1 MSVFNTT
8 DFSQVKLSQAGCNM
22 LVSDGVQPWI
32 CTFLC
37 SYFYLCALELMKSRD
52 DVIVQQNNIVTCF
65 FSWKPNNQ
73 RPLYCTDVHNQNI
86 TETCCISFL
95 VLIPQLTL
103 LMFVW
108 YHVKSRCLF
117 VTYYCCIEY
126 DVIIDCNEQVLVTAI
141 KKRASFCSHGQTC
154 VFLSQCNCIC
164 GLYVGGSVSESIL
177 TWLNALCMMSVVH
190 LRSFLELHFFRS
202 FFPGIISWRNSK
214 VVVFFCLFLNPSYRI
229 HKTQC
234 CLQMVYNVAF
244 QMNSSIS
251 QEAVKERRGVKSL
264 QLFCCNNKVG
274 QRGETTHDFI

>member
-177 TWLNALCMMSVVH
+177 TWLHALCMMSVVY

-214 VVVFFCLFLNPSYRI
+214 VVVFFLSVPEPIIQNTQNTVLFTDGL
-229 HKTQC
+229 QC
-234 CLQMVYNVAF
+234 GFPDEF
-244 QMNSSIS
+244 QHFPRGC
-251 QEAVKERRGVKSL
+251 EGTERS
-264 QLFCCNNKVG
+264 
-274 QRGETTHDFI
+274 